1 MKIVIFY
8 LEGQVEVK
16 MEDAYTKLRYTDT
29 RYTYKIQIQDIDT
42 RYSRLPFWGRLHFW
56 FYLHCWVRL
65 RFCPALTK

>member
-29 RYTYKIQIQDIDT
+29 RYTYKIHIQDTDT

-56 FYLHCWVRL
+56 VHLHFWVRL
-65 RFCPALTK
+65 RFCPALMK